1 MAVPGNTTGDDP
13 EIFSNFI
20 TEVKEIEKRDSVLTS
35 TQQIDRLL
43 RPGSTY
49 RNLNPYEVLQLDP
62 ETSLEV
68 AKKQYRKLSF
78 LVHPD
83 KNPDE
88 PEKAQQAFEA
98 VNKAWKTLEDED
110 SRQKCLSII
119 QEAKER
125 TDYNIEEKR
134 KRYKKEGKG
143 TRVEE
148 DEPEA
153 YQHSVRVM
161 TLKLFADMERK
172 RRDLDNRAQEERKRK
187 REQEIEEEEQKALE
201 KEWQKNFEESRQNR
215 VESWKAF
222 QSGGSSKKAKSAKKI
237 KTFRPPRHKA
247 ETRD

>member
-1 MAVPGNTTGDDP
+1 MVDRLGDGFLNP
-13 EIFSNFI
+13 F
-20 TEVKEIEKRDSVLTS
+20 SVLWSIDKETDSS
-35 TQQIDRLL
+35 TH
-43 RPGSTY
+43 SVSY
-49 RNLNPYEVLQLDP
+49 
-62 ETSLEV
+62 
-68 AKKQYRKLSF
+68 
-78 LVHPD
+78 
-83 KNPDE
+83 
-88 PEKAQQAFEA
+88 A

-172 RRDLDNRAQEERKRK
+172 RRDLDNRYFVRGFMQTNPA
-187 REQEIEEEEQKALE
+187 I
-201 KEWQKNFEESRQNR
+201 
-215 VESWKAF
+215 
-222 QSGGSSKKAKSAKKI
+222 
-237 KTFRPPRHKA
+237 
-247 ETRD
+247 